1 MKQKQIDSLISQMTI
16 EEKLAQMTQLAPMFF
31 GVSQD
36 TDLTGPMEEF
46 HLTQEDIKNI
56 GSTLNYFGA
65 ENIIKLQKEYM
76 KKQPSSHPFTVYGR
90 RNLWI

>member
-1 MKQKQIDSLISQMTI
+1 MEQKQIESLISQMTI

-36 TDLTGPMEEF
+36 TDLTGPLEEF

-56 GSTLNYFGA
+56 GSLSL
-65 ENIIKLQKEYM
+65 IHISPILYM
-76 KKQPSSHPFTVYGR
+76 QYRIPVSS
-90 RNLWI
+90 